1 MLTRCSVLCSVLAL
15 PSLVHAQA
23 IVVQP
28 YLQDVT
34 TTSAWILWETS
45 SGEESRVEWG
55 ASDALGTST
64 TGTSLTTD
72 GAYRVHEVQL
82 TGLTPGT
89 RYHYEVH
96 TGAERAGP
104 FHFTT
109 PSADREVS
117 FRMIAVSDM
126 QRDRGNPEVWG
137 NVIHD
142 GILDFLAVDAPLP
155 DDALAFVLLPGD
167 LVDDGD
173 EHAQWIEEFF
183 APAADLASFVPFYP
197 VLGNHEHDAHFYYD
211 YFHLPLDGAPSEP
224 DKFWRMDHGNVR
236 VIGLDSNAFFLL
248 GEQQAFL
255 ETALSDACTD
265 DDLDFVFVEVHHG
278 HHSELW
284 PPGEAPFSTAVVD
297 RVDAFSRECGRPGV
311 LFYGHT
317 HGYAR
322 SASRD
327 ATHLWINVASA
338 GGNID
343 YWGEYDDQYDDPE
356 TQVSQDDWGFV
367 VLDVTAGDDPS
378 IRIRRVSLGNETTAR
393 DNETRDEMVIRRYDE
408 APAAPM
414 PSVPR
419 GSVATSCTTLR
430 AGDFADP
437 DGDLHGMTHWQ
448 VSTSCD
454 AFDAPVLDVYRAF
467 ENQYGGEDLA
477 AGDDLRDEPAVGL
490 SPDTYYCW
498 RVRYRDRALAW
509 SDWSTPVAFQIDA
522 DGASSCDD
530 PTVLTPP
537 DPVLDAGVDAGVD
550 APSSGCGCSA
560 SRPSRGAHAVVGI
573 LALLL
578 ARRRRWLR

>member
-1 MLTRCSVLCSVLAL
+1 MLLRWLLLACALAL
-15 PSLVHAQA
+15 PTSAHAQT

-45 SGEESRVEWG
+45 SGEESRVEFG
-55 ASDALGTST
+55 LTDTLGTSA
-64 TGTSLTTD
+64 TGTALTSE
-72 GAYRVHEVQL
+72 GSYRVHEAQL
-82 TGLTPGT
+82 TGLTPNT
-89 RYHYEVH
+89 RYYYTAH
-96 TGAERAGP
+96 TGGESAGP

-126 QRDRGNPEVWG
+126 QRDGANPEVWG

-142 GILDFLAVDAPLP
+142 GILDFLAADAPLP
-155 DDALAFVLLPGD
+155 DEALAFVLLPGD
-167 LVDDGD
+167 LVDDGN
-173 EHAQWIEEFF
+173 EHDRWIEEFF

-197 VLGNHEHDAHFYYD
+197 VLGNHEDDAHFYYD
-211 YFHLPLDGAPSEP
+211 YFHMPLDGAPSDA

-255 ETALSDACTD
+255 EAALTDACTD
-265 DDLDFVFVEVHHG
+265 EDLDFVFVEVHHG

-284 PPGEAPFSTAVVD
+284 PPGEAPFSTAVVE
-297 RVDAFSRECGRPGV
+297 RVDAFSRDCGRPGV

-327 ATHLWINVASA
+327 AAHLWINVASA

-367 VLDVTAGDDPS
+367 VMDVTAGDDPS
-378 IRIRRVSLGNETTAR
+378 LRVRRLSLGDETTPR
-393 DNETRDEMVIRRYDE
+393 DNEVRDEMIVRRYDE
-408 APAAPM
+408 APSTPV
-414 PSVPR
+414 PSLPR
-419 GSVATSCTTLR
+419 GLVATTCRTLT
-430 AGDFADP
+430 AGDFSDP
-437 DGDLHGMTHWQ
+437 DGDDHGMTHWQ

-454 AFDAPVLDVYRAF
+454 AFDAPVFESYRAF

-477 AGDDLRDEPAVGL
+477 VGDDLRDEPAAGL
-490 SPDTYYCW
+490 SLDTYYCW

-509 SDWSTPVAFQIDA
+509 SAWSTPVAFQLDA
-522 DGASSCDD
+522 SGASSCDD
-530 PTVLTPP
+530 PTLLTPP
-537 DPVLDAGVDAGVD
+537 EPMDDAGPDAGTTE
-550 APSSGCGCSA
+550 PSGGCGCRA
-560 SRPSRGAHAVVGI
+560 SRRDGGGLVAA
-573 LALLL
+573 LALMLSI
-578 ARRRRWLR
+578 AVRRRR